1 MMPAADR
8 WQDLDAEQLLSEWS
22 RGFESTEA
30 AIAHAIWVANRL
42 AKLEPREER
51 RDQLWRSKFAVPVSF
66 RDCLEYLLLLKL
78 RRSFSILIDGFIN
91 HILKFIYFS

>member
-1 MMPAADR
+1 MPAADR

-42 AKLEPREER
+42 AKLEPREEH
-51 RDQLWRSKFAVPVSF
+51 LYLFNVSECF
-66 RDCLEYLLLLKL
+66 RVSLTHQYDISLH
-78 RRSFSILIDGFIN
+78 N
-91 HILKFIYFS
+91 TA